1 MNKNPNL
8 KLIGFF
14 GQSGAG
20 KTTIIRNV
28 KQSNNGYNIIPSTG
42 IIRYL
47 FGKNPRSYSS
57 PNDILNRY
65 GRDLDELKPLE
76 RNAKID
82 EMYEKYIRSQMQL
95 LNDFSSEVFNQFRE
109 IYPSKTIILF
119 DRSPVD
125 FYAITACGVNYLK
138 SILKNDLNPICL
150 KLLDIC
156 KKTAETNTQNLFDV
170 ICVTYPWK
178 KSELSTLNDGVRDH
192 YLSEFYVGD
201 NWYNVINSINL
212 GNVETFPIEGDIT
225 ELMQRA
231 KVVDN
236 FITKIK

>member
-1 MNKNPNL
+1 MSKNSNL

-28 KQSNNGYNIIPSTG
+28 NQSINGYNIVQSTG

-57 PNDILNRY
+57 PTDILNKY
-65 GRDLDELKPLE
+65 GRDLDDLKLPE

-95 LNDFSSEVFNQFRE
+95 LNDFSSEVFNQFRDT
-109 IYPSKTIILF
+109 YTDRTVILF

-125 FYAITACGVNYLK
+125 FYAITKCGVNYLH
-138 SILKNDLNPICL
+138 SILNKELNPLCE
-150 KLLDIC
+150 KLLELC
-156 KKTAETNTQNLFDV
+156 KQTAETNTKNLFDA

-201 NWYNVINSINL
+201 NWYNIINTINIGDVDTFSINS
-212 GNVETFPIEGDIT
+212 DIT
-225 ELMQRA
+225 DLLHRA
-231 KVVDN
+231 KVVDLY
-236 FITKIK
+236 IEKI

>member
-28 KQSNNGYNIIPSTG
+28 KASNNGYTVIPSTG

-57 PNDILNRY
+57 PTDILNRY
-65 GRDLDELKPLE
+65 GRDLDELKPQE
-76 RNAKID
+76 KSAKID

-95 LNDFSSEVFNQFRE
+95 LNDFSTEVFNQFRDT
-109 IYPSKTIILF
+109 YYDKTIILF
-119 DRSPVD
+119 DRSPID

-138 SILKNDLNPICL
+138 SILNKELNPLCK

-156 KKTAETNTQNLFDV
+156 KKTAETNTQNLFDA

-178 KSELSTLNDGVRDH
+178 KSELSSLNDGVRDH
-192 YLSEFYVGD
+192 YLGEFYVGD
-201 NWYNVINSINL
+201 NWYNVIKSVNI
-212 GNVETFPIEGDIT
+212 GTVKTFPIEGDIT
-225 ELMQRA
+225 DLIQRS
-231 KVVDN
+231 KVVDS
-236 FITKIK
+236 FISKIK